1 MEMIQEG
8 ERALKNLEGDL
19 LSDALEKVKR
29 NVSECTSGEV
39 GFRHGEDGCVGMDA
53 GRWLW
58 FFDRVNE

>member
-29 NVSECTSGEV
+29 NVSECTGGEV
-39 GFRHGEDGCVGMDA
+39 GFRQGEDGCVGRMQV
-53 GRWLW
+53 G
-58 FFDRVNE
+58 

>member
-29 NVSECTSGEV
+29 NVSECTGGEV
-39 GFRHGEDGCVGMDA
+39 GFRQGEDGCVGRMQV
-53 GRWLW
+53 GGCGFLI
-58 FFDRVNE
+58 E

>member
-19 LSDALEKVKR
+19 LSDALEQVKR

-39 GFRHGEDGCVGMDA
+39 GFRQGEDSCVGTDA
-53 GRWLW
+53 GGWLC